1 MLDHAG
7 VRVDLPDGWEARARL
22 QPPSVPGER
31 GNLLLHAATVP
42 LPPERG
48 DFGSG
53 VVDVLGPD
61 DVFVVAVRVRLGR
74 RRRARCSPSGA
85 CPSRV
90 PSDFSTAVL
99 QRTQLGHSGA
109 QWFFTVAGRP
119 FCLHVV
125 LGSHARRAAGAAR
138 VAALLSRTT
147 VSELPR

>member
-1 MLDHAG
+1 MKLEHAG
-7 VRVDLPDGWEARARL
+7 VVVDLPPGWEARART
-22 QPPSVPGER
+22 QPPSLPGQR

-42 LPPERG
+42 LPSTRG

-53 VVDVLGPD
+53 VVEHLAPD
-61 DVFVVAVRVRLGR
+61 DVFLALFEYDGQDAGRVLFAEQGLPVPR
-74 RRRARCSPSGA
+74 
-85 CPSRV
+85 

-109 QWFFTVAGRP
+109 QWFFTAEGRP

-125 LGSHARRAAGAAR
+125 LGTHSRRAPGAAK

-147 VSELPR
+147 VRRTA